1 MQEKKRS
8 AKTNGPSQAETT
20 HAAGAQPTD
29 LTDEIR
35 QRAHQLYVE
44 RAGAPGDPVGD
55 WVRAEKEVTERR
67 GNGAA
72 KR

>member
-1 MQEKKRS
+1 MQEQKKRP
-8 AKTNGPSQAETT
+8 AKSNGPQSESMQG
-20 HAAGAQPTD
+20 AGAQPTD

-44 RAGAPGDPVGD
+44 RAGAPGDPIGD
-55 WVRAEKEVTERR
+55 WLRAEKEVAERR